1 MFTRI
6 IRLLDENITD
16 SKIQKSLP
24 NICRILFVLFLIF
37 SFPINFYSEQ
47 KTDLVQE
54 AFAVESYRGYNYM
67 TIYNPD
73 GSVTTTIGLAPYIF
87 DGNSFIYTTPL
98 SQQNLYVSYD
108 GITGSSNFGWSK

>member
-1 MFTRI
+1 
-6 IRLLDENITD
+6 
-16 SKIQKSLP
+16 
-24 NICRILFVLFLIF
+24 
-37 SFPINFYSEQ
+37 
-47 KTDLVQE
+47 
-54 AFAVESYRGYNYM
+54 M